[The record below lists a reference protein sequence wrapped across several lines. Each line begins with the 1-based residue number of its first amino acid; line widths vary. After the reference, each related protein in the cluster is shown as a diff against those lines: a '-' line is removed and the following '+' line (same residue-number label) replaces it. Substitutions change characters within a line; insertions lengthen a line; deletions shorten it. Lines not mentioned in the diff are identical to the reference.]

1 MTGQLQ
7 AVGTAMVDEG
17 KLTKCTVTE
26 SETQAADTD
35 SAWFDVEV
43 VDKDS
48 LEHIYLTYHFQY
60 STKED

>member
-1 MTGQLQ
+1 MYKRQ
-7 AVGTAMVDEG
+7 
-17 KLTKCTVTE
+17 
-26 SETQAADTD
+26 ADTD